1 MPTWS
6 MVWLAPVPRST
17 GGRSAES
24 RSRGTPDIDAS
35 TTAGNQFATAVP
47 EVQTRATGRGEECV
61 GAFVQVQGDRDAAV
75 PGEGEGD
82 RGGARPG
89 GDAGVPEAEAVEL
102 AGQLS
107 HAGESDVAVRRRGG
121 GGHDEEA
128 SRRSGANRRGTS
140 LPWTGSRGRAVTS
153 SASRAAVPM
162 P

>member
-1 MPTWS
+1 RC
-6 MVWLAPVPRST
+6 LDHGRQPVRDRRPGRADEGDRPV
-17 GGRSAES
+17 GG
-24 RSRGTPDIDAS
+24 
-35 TTAGNQFATAVP
+35 AGHP
-47 EVQTRATGRGEECV
+47 EGEEGT
-61 GAFVQVQGDRDAAV
+61 GALVEVDVHPDATV

-102 AGQLS
+102 AAQLS

-128 SRRSGANRRGTS
+128 SRRSGATRRGTS

-153 SASRAAVPM
+153 SASREAVPM